1 MAPTRDL
8 SRERVGDLRRGHDN
22 ETCSLPGP
30 TAIGPSTQAVG
41 MLTIRLLGEFEVS
54 RDAETAALPPSKR
67 RRALLAYL
75 AATGRP
81 SPAREPVRARD
92 GRASDRDGRAAPASH
107 RDGLDR
113 GLGPAVGQA
122 EVQGRRGSVAGI
134 FRA

>member
-1 MAPTRDL
+1 
-8 SRERVGDLRRGHDN
+8 
-22 ETCSLPGP
+22 
-30 TAIGPSTQAVG
+30 